1 MLLRSPY
8 RYLLAA
14 AVLAAMLCLLPARGA
29 DAPVQPEKSLELT
42 ARQSDAQQEEPAGA
56 DLSDRTQKNAYLHQ
70 TLYYAP
76 CGHSVQRREKLPAKL
91 VGLIRGALESEIGSV
106 LPDAAVT
113 GFSAGEVDV
122 TLRKEIPCPLHWVLQ
137 GGDDGMLCVLQNQ
150 DGETMSVIRQTDIPV
165 TAAPES
171 EQSDLRG
178 GRMFDDVQALEGYL
192 ESLSS

>member
-42 ARQSDAQQEEPAGA
+42 ARQSDAPQEEPAGA

-91 VGLIRGALESEIGSV
+91 VGLTRGALESKIGSV

>member
-42 ARQSDAQQEEPAGA
+42 ARQSDAPQEEPAGA

-91 VGLIRGALESEIGSV
+91 VGLTRGALESKIGSV

-137 GGDDGMLCVLQNQ
+137 GGDNGMLCVLQNQ

-171 EQSDLRG
+171 EQSDLRD